1 MKTYLIILFVLMGIE
16 LLELILNALIPIRC
30 AKAKIILLFI
40 SLTTMLISLGRLF
53 SLIKAIN

>member
-1 MKTYLIILFVLMGIE
+1 MKTYLIIFFVLIGIG

-30 AKAKIILLFI
+30 AKAKMILLFI
-40 SLTTMLISLGRLF
+40 SLTTMLISLGTLF